1 MVKVPISFI
10 VTFVAA
16 ALLTLL
22 VLGANTYAATSSDQF
37 AGDYTDVMTGSTAS
51 MTQAPTFIVT
61 NTADEGAGSL
71 RQAIIDANENSGA
84 DVIAFAVDDDGDGG
98 LDCGPGT
105 STVCSITLASALPA
119 ITDPVTIDG
128 QVGGVPGIH
137 LDGSAAGNGSN
148 GLTFVFGSKG
158 SSVKGFVINQFQGH
172 GVLLQS
178 TDADAAN
185 PITLENNYIGTDLT
199 GMIPGPGN
207 GGRGI
212 FLNGAPYTFII
223 GSVISGNGGEG
234 VRLVFSPNT
243 EVINN
248 NIGVDVNG
256 GCAQALDTNN
266 ECTLGNTGSGVFSTA
281 SDGITVSG
289 NVSSN
294 NGSEGTSFISSS
306 GGRILSNIFENN
318 TNGGIALGNGSSNNL
333 IADNYLAN
341 NPNRAISIFQPIFLA
356 SNGNL
361 TLQKIVTRIAFN
373 NNYNGVSNNT
383 FLRNTVLNTGGK
395 PGIIFVGD
403 PAPTINAEE
412 QRVGALG
419 LCSGSGKYPG
429 CCPTEIQP
437 DGSCKLIHDDVR
449 ALLQAVDS
457 TPRGNAILET
467 SVSGSNGLGIDLT
480 ENYSLGGPHST
491 LGLFFLEPAADGV
504 TLNDNKDVDD
514 GPNGLQNFP
523 TINYAKLDDDE
534 LRIHGQLK
542 SERDKT
548 YHVEFFA
555 TPAAEADPSG
565 HGEGKLFIGSI
576 TVDTNHGGN
585 TNFDVVLADF
595 SGVAV
600 GDVVTATATELTSTG
615 PNVYGSTSEFS
626 AAIAVTSP

>member
-1 MVKVPISFI
+1 VVKVRKSFI
-10 VTFVAA
+10 ITFVAA
-16 ALLTLL
+16 GVLILLL
-22 VLGANTYAATSSDQF
+22 LGANTYAATSPVQF
-37 AGDYTDVMTGSTAS
+37 AGDYANVMTGSTAS

-71 RQAIIDANENSGA
+71 RQAIIDANENAGS

-105 STVCSITLASALPA
+105 STVCSITLTSALPVISEPVA
-119 ITDPVTIDG
+119 ING
-128 QVGGVPGIH
+128 QIGGGPGIH
-137 LDGSAAGNGSN
+137 LDGSGSN
-148 GLTFVFGSKG
+148 GLTFVVGSKG
-158 SSVKGFVINQFQGH
+158 SSVIGLVINQFQGH

-178 TDADAAN
+178 TGADAAN
-185 PITLENNYIGTDLT
+185 PITLENNYIGTDVT
-199 GMIPGPGN
+199 GMMPGPGN

-212 FLNGAPYTFII
+212 FLSGAPYTFIK
-223 GSVISGNGGEG
+223 GSVISGNGREG
-234 VRLVFSPNT
+234 VRPVFSPNT

-248 NIGVDVNG
+248 KVGTDVNG
-256 GCAQALDTNN
+256 GCAQALDANN
-266 ECTLGNTGSGVFSTA
+266 RCTLGNIGSGVFSTA
-281 SDGITVSG
+281 SDGLTILG
-289 NVSSN
+289 NVLSN
-294 NGSEGTSFISSS
+294 NGSGGTALVSSS
-306 GGRILSNIFENN
+306 GVRFLSNIIENN
-318 TNGGIALGNGSSNNL
+318 DAAGISLANGSSNNL
-333 IADNYLAN
+333 IADNYISN
-341 NPNRAISIFQPIFLA
+341 HPNRSISIFQPIFMA
-356 SNGNL
+356 TDGNL
-361 TLQKIVTRIAFN
+361 ARQKGITLIALN
-373 NNYNGVSNNT
+373 NDYNGVSNNT
-383 FLRNTVLNTGGK
+383 FLRNTVLNTGSN
-395 PGIIFVGD
+395 PGILIAGD
-403 PAPTINAEE
+403 PTPTLNAEE

-449 ALLQAVDS
+449 ALLQAVDPI
-457 TPRGNAILET
+457 PRGNAILET

-480 ENYSLGGPHST
+480 ENYSVRGPHPT
-491 LGLFFLEPAADGV
+491 LGVFFLQPAADGV

-523 TINYAKLDDDE
+523 IINNAKLDDDE

-555 TPAAEADPSG
+555 TPAADADPSG
-565 HGEGKLFIGSI
+565 HGEGKLFVGSI

-585 TNFDVVLADF
+585 TEFDVVLADF

-615 PNVYGSTSEFS
+615 PKVYGGTSEFS
-626 AAIAVTSP
+626 AATAVTSP